1 MTTLVGNVLDGW
13 KPEQPVPTE
22 LIPILPQA
30 IAEYR
35 ATIEPA
41 DKKSWLV
48 VMDRFTN
55 WIERFGVVPVPTTEI
70 ERKRWRQDL
79 IFDYRDALADLPADL
94 LEEAIRQVMATAR
107 YRVLPMP
114 GDIRAIVADE
124 LRKRQDQLN
133 RLTTAQILSKRAPEP
148 QFRTV
153 PTKEDRAA
161 AVAACAR
168 IKTML
173 AEAGTPLSGPLVKK
187 IGGTDDDRREASR
200 DPYRDAYRALN
211 IAPEA

>member
-1 MTTLVGNVLDGW
+1 MTNGGTSLLHGW
-13 KPEQPVPTE
+13 SPEQPVPADA
-22 LIPILPQA
+22 IPLLPKA
-30 IAEYR
+30 IEAYSH
-35 ATIEPA
+35 AVQPA
-41 DKKSWLV
+41 DKKAWLV
-48 VMDRFTN
+48 IMDRFLN
-55 WIERFGVVPVPTTEI
+55 WIERFGVVPVPMEPTE
-70 ERKRWRQDL
+70 RNRWRMDL

-94 LEEAIRQVMATAR
+94 LEQAIKQVMATAR

-114 GDIRAIVADE
+114 GDVRAIVADE

-133 RLTTAQILSKRAPEP
+133 RLTTAQILSKRAPDP

-153 PTKEDRAA
+153 PTQEDRAA
-161 AVAACAR
+161 AIAACAR